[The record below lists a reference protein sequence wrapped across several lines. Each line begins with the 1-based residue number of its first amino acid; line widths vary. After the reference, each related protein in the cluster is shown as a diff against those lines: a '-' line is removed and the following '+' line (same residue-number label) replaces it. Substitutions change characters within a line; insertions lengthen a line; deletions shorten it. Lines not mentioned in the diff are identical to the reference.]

1 MGTTGVS
8 RPVVMREGM
17 RDGRGRRFG
26 EVAWIVGMGVD
37 LGTDIWVGD
46 KAVWSSAIGILKAE

>member
-26 EVAWIVGMGVD
+26 EVAWIVGMGVE
-37 LGTDIWVGD
+37 LGTVSGLEIKLCGHQQ
-46 KAVWSSAIGILKAE
+46 

>member
-17 RDGRGRRFG
+17 RDGRGRLFG

-46 KAVWSSAIGILKAE
+46 KAV